1 MLPNLLSG
9 FLVCFCAIGAQGAV
23 TAGQLSDL
31 MTSLWHS
38 DVNAAT
44 SVRVQLQGHTYTGST
59 SDRATS
65 PLFSYVNDQY
75 YFSRPTY
82 AALLSLLDNY
92 NHAVGSAEHTSAQE
106 SQEVTSFLDEISKT
120 TVMQKAHDF
129 LSQHGYVGPTWSDFE
144 TTLRQIWFA
153 TYPRHGGTYDSSGFE
168 HVFVG
173 ETDSK
178 GVVGFHNWIQFHLQE
193 QKGNLDYLGYIFSKA
208 PNTLGVHFMWLHKT
222 KALGS
227 FIYGTSPEFD
237 IAMFTVCYLTHKNQH
252 CNFSVDGHNM
262 EVLTYEMTHGGGGH
276 LGTGYVN

>member
-1 MLPNLLSG
+1 
-9 FLVCFCAIGAQGAV
+9 
-23 TAGQLSDL
+23 
-31 MTSLWHS
+31 
-38 DVNAAT
+38 
-44 SVRVQLQGHTYTGST
+44 
-59 SDRATS
+59 
-65 PLFSYVNDQY
+65 YVNDQY

-129 LSQHGYVGPTWSDFE
+129 LSQHGNELPIYRNECFN
-144 TTLRQIWFA
+144 TTMNTIYSYGSLRTHVMGA
-153 TYPRHGGTYDSSGFE
+153 LTTVPVLSTCLSGKR
-168 HVFVG
+168 
-173 ETDSK
+173 T
-178 GVVGFHNWIQFHLQE
+178 
-193 QKGNLDYLGYIFSKA
+193 
-208 PNTLGVHFMWLHKT
+208 T

>member
-1 MLPNLLSG
+1 
-9 FLVCFCAIGAQGAV
+9 
-23 TAGQLSDL
+23 
-31 MTSLWHS
+31 
-38 DVNAAT
+38 
-44 SVRVQLQGHTYTGST
+44 
-59 SDRATS
+59 
-65 PLFSYVNDQY
+65 YVNDQY

-120 TVMQKAHDF
+120 T
-129 LSQHGYVGPTWSDFE
+129 
-144 TTLRQIWFA
+144 IWFA

-178 GVVGFHNWIQFHLQE
+178 GV
-193 QKGNLDYLGYIFSKA
+193 
-208 PNTLGVHFMWLHKT
+208 T